1 MTPPLRWPSALLAA
15 LLLTAMSPP
24 AAAQDAPLSARESD
38 PIDMGWMQ
46 GSPPPP
52 DKVLSAADR
61 SFFEFPALRYSV
73 VHMRQFLPT
82 VNVGRG
88 LGDPVPFEVEL
99 DAGIDS
105 VTFVPWDASEPMTW
119 EESLW
124 ANYTDGILVLHRG
137 RIVYERYFGALTPDG
152 KHAAMSVTKSLTG
165 LLAAA
170 LAAEGTL
177 DPDKPVTD
185 YVPELAGSAFGD
197 VTVRQV
203 MDMTTN
209 LDYSEDY
216 ADPDAEIWEYA
227 EATDPSAAPSD
238 GPVGTL
244 AYLQTIQ
251 AAGPPGEAFTYQTP
265 NADALGWIVARASGQ
280 PLNELLSD
288 RIWSRIGMEQS
299 GYYQVD
305 AVGTPAA
312 GGGFSGGLRDMGRLG
327 ELVRNEG
334 VWRGEQVLPRLAIS
348 DIQRGGSVEDF
359 ARSDHPAL
367 DGWSYR
373 DLWWITNNANGAFA
387 ARGVHGQ
394 TIYIDP
400 TAEMVIVR
408 FASHPVAANA
418 ANDPTSLPAYQAVAD
433 YLMAHDSR

>member
-1 MTPPLRWPSALLAA
+1 
-15 LLLTAMSPP
+15 MSVS
-24 AAAQDAPLSARESD
+24 AQDTPLSARESD
-38 PIDMGWMQ
+38 PVAMGWMQ
-46 GSPPPP
+46 GTPPPP
-52 DKVLSAADR
+52 AKRLSAADR

-73 VHMRQFLPT
+73 AHMRQFLPT
-82 VNVGRG
+82 VNVSRG
-88 LGDPVPFEVEL
+88 VGAPVPFETEL
-99 DAGIDS
+99 RGGIDG
-105 VTFVPWDASEPMTW
+105 VTFTPWGAEEPMTW

-137 RIVYERYFGALTPDG
+137 RIVYERYFGALAPTG
-152 KHAAMSVTKSLTG
+152 QHAAMSVTKSLTG
-165 LLAAA
+165 VLAAT

-177 DPDKPVTD
+177 DPSKPVTD
-185 YVPELAGSAFGD
+185 YVPELEDSAFGN

-227 EATDPSAAPSD
+227 QASDSWAAGGD

-251 AAGPPGEAFTYQTP
+251 AAGPPGQAFAYQTP
-265 NADALGWIVARASGQ
+265 NADVLGWIVARASGLA
-280 PLNELLSD
+280 LNELLAD
-288 RIWSRIGMEQS
+288 RVWSRLGMEQS

-305 AVGTPAA
+305 AVGTPSA

-327 ELVRNEG
+327 EMIRQQGE
-334 VWRGEQVLPRLAIS
+334 WQGEQVLPREAIA
-348 DIQRGGSVEDF
+348 DIRRGGSVEDF

-367 DGWSYR
+367 EGWSYR

-394 TIYIDP
+394 TIYVDP
-400 TAEMVIVR
+400 AAEMTIVR

-433 YLMAHDSR
+433 YLTNQD